1 MADDGSRNEFEDE
14 LRRRARELFRNGL
27 TASRGT
33 DIRDA
38 VNFFEE
44 SLALYRLL
52 SGAERQRAVC
62 LFNIGALSVRL
73 GYYRE
78 AAVRYD
84 ESADLF
90 HRIPGGQRDEAD
102 CLFGGGGARI
112 RLNDFDGALKRL
124 EGAAFLLE
132 SMPEAGSP
140 DVEIARARCLCNI
153 GICLVMMHERTR
165 IPVQFEQALEIYG
178 RPDAVERTGR
188 DGADCARIVAAGRL
202 MVGDAEGAVAD
213 LQRAQRLYLALNMLD
228 EAMVVRALLALTL
241 LFRASSCSVFDER
254 ARLLEEALDLAVGAA
269 LHADRSRFR
278 IDHPGD
284 RRQWLLAR
292 AQSVM
297 DLALAI
303 AAEFDAP
310 GLISD
315 LIAVW
320 RTVGTLDMSK
330 MCSHRGGD
338 SVEYFA
344 SMAKSFAKTML
355 LMPAAESAA
364 AGADADLG
372 SAFIA
377 GPAVGSQAAI
387 AAHLPRRP
395 GPRLLMPHLR
405 VALADYTPTS
415 GCISAYR

>member
-1 MADDGSRNEFEDE
+1 MANDGSRNESEDE

-27 TASRGT
+27 TASQG
-33 DIRDA
+33 DGLRDA

-44 SLALYRLL
+44 SLALYRSL

-90 HRIPGGQRDEAD
+90 HCIPGGQRDEAD
-102 CLFGGGGARI
+102 CLFGGGARI
-112 RLNDFDGALKRL
+112 RLNDFAGALKRL
-124 EGAAFLLE
+124 EGAALLLE

-153 GICLVMMHERTR
+153 GICLVMIRERTR
-165 IPVQFEQALEIYG
+165 LPVYFEQALEIYG
-178 RPDAVERTGR
+178 RPDVAERTGR
-188 DGADCARIVAAGRL
+188 DRADCARIVAAGRL
-202 MVGDAEGAVAD
+202 MVGDAEGAAED
-213 LQRAQRLYLALNMLD
+213 LQRAQRLYLALNMLG
-228 EAMVVRALLALTL
+228 EAMAVRALLALTL
-241 LFRASSCSVFDER
+241 LFRASSCSISDER
-254 ARLLEEALDLAVGAA
+254 VRLLEEALNLAVGAA
-269 LHADRSRFR
+269 LHVDRSRFR

-284 RRQWLLAR
+284 RRQWFLAR

-330 MCSHRGGD
+330 MCSRRGDD

-355 LMPAAESAA
+355 LMPASEPAA
-364 AGADADLG
+364 AGTDADLG

-395 GPRLLMPHLR
+395 GPRLLMPHFR
-405 VALADYTPTS
+405 VALADYTPAS

>member
-1 MADDGSRNEFEDE
+1 MADDGSRNESEDE

-178 RPDAVERTGR
+178 RFDAVERTGR

-213 LQRAQRLYLALNMLD
+213 LQRSQRLYLALNMLD

-241 LFRASSCSVFDER
+241 LFRASSCSISDER
-254 ARLLEEALDLAVGAA
+254 EHLLEEALNLAVGAA
-269 LHADRSRFR
+269 LHVDRSRFR

-284 RRQWLLAR
+284 RRQWFLAR
-292 AQSVM
+292 VQSIM

-303 AAEFDAP
+303 AAESDAP

-330 MCSHRGGD
+330 MRSRRGGD

-344 SMAKSFAKTML
+344 SMARSFAKTIL
-355 LMPAAESAA
+355 LMPAAEPAA
-364 AGADADLG
+364 AGTDADLG

-405 VALADYTPTS
+405 VALADYTPAS

>member
-1 MADDGSRNEFEDE
+1 MADGGRRNESEDE
-14 LRRRARELFRNGL
+14 LRRRARELFRDGL
-27 TASRGT
+27 TVARGN
-33 DIRDA
+33 DPRDA

-44 SLALYRLL
+44 SLALYRSL

-62 LFNIGALSVRL
+62 LFNIGVLSVRL

-78 AAVRYD
+78 DAVYYD

-90 HRIPGGQRDEAD
+90 HRIPDGQRDEAD
-102 CLFGGGGARI
+102 CLFGGGGSRI
-112 RLNDFDGALKRL
+112 RLKDFVGALKRL
-124 EGAAFLLE
+124 EGAALLLE
-132 SMPEAGSP
+132 SIPEAGSP

-153 GICLVMMHERTR
+153 GICLVMMRERTR
-165 IPVQFEQALEIYG
+165 LPIQFEQALEIYG
-178 RPDAVERTGR
+178 RPDVAERTGR
-188 DGADCARIVAAGRL
+188 DGADCASIVAAGRL

-228 EAMVVRALLALTL
+228 EAMEVRALLALTL
-241 LFRASSCSVFDER
+241 LFRASSCSISDER
-254 ARLLEEALDLAVGAA
+254 AHLLEEALNLAVGAA
-269 LHADRSRFR
+269 LHVDRSRFR
-278 IDHPGD
+278 IDHSGD

-292 AQSVM
+292 AQSIM

-330 MCSHRGGD
+330 MCSRRGGD
-338 SVEYFA
+338 SVEYSA
-344 SMAKSFAKTML
+344 SIAKSFAKTIL
-355 LMPAAESAA
+355 LMPATEPAA
-364 AGADADLG
+364 AGTNVDLE

-377 GPAVGSQAAI
+377 GPTVGSQAAI
-387 AAHLPRRP
+387 ATHLPRRP

>member
-1 MADDGSRNEFEDE
+1 MADGGRRNESEDE
-14 LRRRARELFRNGL
+14 LRRRARELFRDGL
-27 TASRGT
+27 TVARGN
-33 DIRDA
+33 DPRDA

-44 SLALYRLL
+44 SLALYRSL

-62 LFNIGALSVRL
+62 LFNIGVLSVRL

-78 AAVRYD
+78 AAVYYD

-90 HRIPGGQRDEAD
+90 HRIPDGQRDEAD
-102 CLFGGGGARI
+102 CLFGGGGSRI
-112 RLNDFDGALKRL
+112 RLKDFVGALKRL
-124 EGAAFLLE
+124 EGAALLLE
-132 SMPEAGSP
+132 SIPEAGSP

-178 RPDAVERTGR
+178 RPDVVERTGR

-202 MVGDAEGAVAD
+202 MVGDVEGAIAD

-241 LFRASSCSVFDER
+241 LFRASSCSISDER
-254 ARLLEEALDLAVGAA
+254 ESLLEEALNLAVGAA

-297 DLALAI
+297 DLALTI

-315 LIAVW
+315 LIAAW

-330 MCSHRGGD
+330 MCSRRGGD

-355 LMPAAESAA
+355 LMPAAEPAA
-364 AGADADLG
+364 AGTDADLG

-405 VALADYTPTS
+405 VALADYAPAS

>member
-1 MADDGSRNEFEDE
+1 MADDGSRNESEDE

-44 SLALYRLL
+44 SLSLYRLL

-102 CLFGGGGARI
+102 CLFGSGGARI
-112 RLNDFDGALKRL
+112 RLNDFDGAVKRL

-132 SMPEAGSP
+132 SMPEAGAP

-153 GICLVMMHERTR
+153 GICLVMMRERTR
-165 IPVQFEQALEIYG
+165 LPIQFEQALEIYG
-178 RPDAVERTGR
+178 RPDVAERTGR
-188 DGADCARIVAAGRL
+188 DGADCASIVAAGRL

-228 EAMVVRALLALTL
+228 ETMEVRALLALTL
-241 LFRASSCSVFDER
+241 LFRASSCSISDER
-254 ARLLEEALDLAVGAA
+254 AHLLEEALNLAVGAA
-269 LHADRSRFR
+269 LHVDRSRFR

-284 RRQWLLAR
+284 RRQWL
-292 AQSVM
+292 
-297 DLALAI
+297 
-303 AAEFDAP
+303 FDAP

-330 MCSHRGGD
+330 MCGRRGGD
-338 SVEYFA
+338 SVEYSA
-344 SMAKSFAKTML
+344 SIAKSFAKTIL
-355 LMPAAESAA
+355 LMPATEPAA
-364 AGADADLG
+364 AGTDADLG

-405 VALADYTPTS
+405 VALADYTPVS

>member
-1 MADDGSRNEFEDE
+1 MADGGRRNESEDE
-14 LRRRARELFRNGL
+14 LRRRARELFRDGL
-27 TASRGT
+27 TVARGN
-33 DIRDA
+33 DPRDA

-44 SLALYRLL
+44 SLALYRSL

-62 LFNIGALSVRL
+62 LFNIGVLSVRL

-78 AAVRYD
+78 DAVYYD

-90 HRIPGGQRDEAD
+90 HRIPDGQRDEAD
-102 CLFGGGGARI
+102 CLFGGGGSRI
-112 RLNDFDGALKRL
+112 RLKDFVGALKRL
-124 EGAAFLLE
+124 EGAALLLE
-132 SMPEAGSP
+132 SIPEAGSP

-153 GICLVMMHERTR
+153 GICLVMMRERTR
-165 IPVQFEQALEIYG
+165 LPIQFEQALEIYG
-178 RPDAVERTGR
+178 RPDVAERTGR
-188 DGADCARIVAAGRL
+188 DGADCASIVAAGRL

-228 EAMVVRALLALTL
+228 EAMEVRALLALTL
-241 LFRASSCSVFDER
+241 LFRASSCSISDER
-254 ARLLEEALDLAVGAA
+254 AHLLEEALNLAVGAA
-269 LHADRSRFR
+269 LHVDRSRFR
-278 IDHPGD
+278 IDHSGD

-292 AQSVM
+292 AQSIM

-330 MCSHRGGD
+330 MCSRRGGD
-338 SVEYFA
+338 SVEYSA
-344 SMAKSFAKTML
+344 SIAKSFAKTIL
-355 LMPAAESAA
+355 LMPATEPVA
-364 AGADADLG
+364 AGTNVDLE

-377 GPAVGSQAAI
+377 GPTVGSQAAI
-387 AAHLPRRP
+387 ATHLPRRP

>member
-1 MADDGSRNEFEDE
+1 MADGGRRNESEDE
-14 LRRRARELFRNGL
+14 LRRRARELFRDGL
-27 TASRGT
+27 TVARGN
-33 DIRDA
+33 DPRDA

-44 SLALYRLL
+44 SLALYRSL

-62 LFNIGALSVRL
+62 LFNIGVLSVRL

-78 AAVRYD
+78 DAVYYD

-90 HRIPGGQRDEAD
+90 HRIPDGQRDEAD
-102 CLFGGGGARI
+102 CLFGGGGSRI
-112 RLNDFDGALKRL
+112 RLKDFVGALKRL
-124 EGAAFLLE
+124 EGAALLLE
-132 SMPEAGSP
+132 SIPEAGSP

-153 GICLVMMHERTR
+153 GICLVMMRERTR
-165 IPVQFEQALEIYG
+165 LPIQFEQALEIYG
-178 RPDAVERTGR
+178 RPDVVERTGR
-188 DGADCARIVAAGRL
+188 DGADCASIVAAGRL

-228 EAMVVRALLALTL
+228 EAMEVRALLALTL
-241 LFRASSCSVFDER
+241 LFRASSCSISDER
-254 ARLLEEALDLAVGAA
+254 AHLLEEALNLAVGAA
-269 LHADRSRFR
+269 LHVDRSRFR
-278 IDHPGD
+278 IDHSGD

-292 AQSVM
+292 AQSIM

-330 MCSHRGGD
+330 MCSRRGGD
-338 SVEYFA
+338 SVEYSA
-344 SMAKSFAKTML
+344 SIAKSFAKTIL
-355 LMPAAESAA
+355 LMPATEPAA
-364 AGADADLG
+364 AGTNVDLE

-377 GPAVGSQAAI
+377 GPTVGSQAAI
-387 AAHLPRRP
+387 ATHLPRRP

>member
-1 MADDGSRNEFEDE
+1 MADGGRRNESEDE
-14 LRRRARELFRNGL
+14 LRRRARELFRDGL
-27 TASRGT
+27 TVARGN
-33 DIRDA
+33 DPRDA

-44 SLALYRLL
+44 SLALYRSL

-62 LFNIGALSVRL
+62 LFNIGVLSVRL

-78 AAVRYD
+78 AAVYYD

-90 HRIPGGQRDEAD
+90 HRIPDGQRDEAD
-102 CLFGGGGARI
+102 CLFGGGGSRI
-112 RLNDFDGALKRL
+112 RLKDFVGALKRL
-124 EGAAFLLE
+124 EGAALLLE
-132 SMPEAGSP
+132 SIPEAGSP

-153 GICLVMMHERTR
+153 GICLVMMRERTR
-165 IPVQFEQALEIYG
+165 LPIQFEQALEIYG
-178 RPDAVERTGR
+178 RPDVAERTGR
-188 DGADCARIVAAGRL
+188 DGADCASIVAAGRL

-228 EAMVVRALLALTL
+228 EAMEVRALLALTL
-241 LFRASSCSVFDER
+241 LFRASSCSISDER
-254 ARLLEEALDLAVGAA
+254 AHLLEEALNLAVGAA
-269 LHADRSRFR
+269 LHVDRSRFR
-278 IDHPGD
+278 IDHSGD

-292 AQSVM
+292 AQSIM

-330 MCSHRGGD
+330 MCSRRGGD
-338 SVEYFA
+338 SVEYSA
-344 SMAKSFAKTML
+344 SIAKSFAKTIL
-355 LMPAAESAA
+355 LMPATEPAA
-364 AGADADLG
+364 AGTNVDLE

-377 GPAVGSQAAI
+377 GPTVGSQAAI
-387 AAHLPRRP
+387 ATHLPRRP

-405 VALADYTPTS
+405 VALVDYTSAS

>member
-1 MADDGSRNEFEDE
+1 MADGGRRNESEDE
-14 LRRRARELFRNGL
+14 LRRRARELFRDGL
-27 TASRGT
+27 TVARGN
-33 DIRDA
+33 DPRDA

-44 SLALYRLL
+44 SLALYRSL

-62 LFNIGALSVRL
+62 LFNIGVLSVRL

-78 AAVRYD
+78 AAVYYD

-90 HRIPGGQRDEAD
+90 HRIPDGQRDEAD
-102 CLFGGGGARI
+102 CLFGGGGSRI
-112 RLNDFDGALKRL
+112 RLKDFVGALKRL
-124 EGAAFLLE
+124 EGAALLLE
-132 SMPEAGSP
+132 SIPEAGSP

-178 RPDAVERTGR
+178 RPDVVERTGR

-202 MVGDAEGAVAD
+202 MVGDVEGAVAD
-213 LQRAQRLYLALNMLD
+213 LQRSQRLYLALNMLD

-241 LFRASSCSVFDER
+241 LFRASSCSISDER
-254 ARLLEEALDLAVGAA
+254 EHLLEEALNLAVGAA
-269 LHADRSRFR
+269 LHVDRSRFR
-278 IDHPGD
+278 IDHSGD

-292 AQSVM
+292 AQSIM

-330 MCSHRGGD
+330 MCSRRGGD
-338 SVEYFA
+338 SVEYSA
-344 SMAKSFAKTML
+344 SIAKSFAKTIL
-355 LMPAAESAA
+355 LMPATEPAA
-364 AGADADLG
+364 AGTNVDLE
-372 SAFIA
+372 SAFIEAYSA
-377 GPAVGSQAAI
+377 GVLVYFREAI
-387 AAHLPRRP
+387 L
-395 GPRLLMPHLR
+395 
-405 VALADYTPTS
+405 
-415 GCISAYR
+415 